1 MTARSAPPAPLTRLE
16 IASGVVVGTDPGSPP
31 LPRYGGGTPRA
42 ALEAAV
48 LPALVRGPCVVSFS
62 GGRDS
67 SAVLAIAAHVAR
79 REGLP
84 LPIPVT
90 IVFPDNP
97 QSHEHDW
104 QELVVAH
111 LGLREWQRIPVTAEL
126 DLLGPFAQAALRAH
140 GPLFPFN
147 GYTYAPMFPYAT
159 GGTMLTGLDGDGL
172 LARWTPENAADVL
185 ARRRP
190 ATPRDVLR
198 VGLYVA
204 PEALR
209 RAYFA
214 RSGKPAHTWLTPS
227 AEAASRWAEARELA
241 AEPLRWDRRVAWW
254 QARRYL
260 SLSQHYDDL
269 LAGDAAV
276 TMLHPLLD
284 PVFLASLA
292 HTGGTLGPGDRTTVM
307 RMLLSDLL
315 PDEVLSRSSKA
326 GFNASFF
333 HRHSREFVARWDG
346 SGVDRDLVDPV
357 RLRATWTG
365 PRPSN
370 GAASLLQAT
379 WLATEGS
386 VSDGDGP

>member
-1 MTARSAPPAPLTRLE
+1 MRSAPPAPLTRLE
-16 IASGVVVGTDPGSPP
+16 IASGVVAGTDPFTPALPP
-31 LPRYGGGTPRA
+31 YDGRTARE
-42 ALEAAV
+42 ALEAAI
-48 LPALVRGPCVVSFS
+48 LPTLVTSPCVVSFS

-67 SAVLAIAAHVAR
+67 SAILAIAVHVAR

-97 QSHEHDW
+97 QSHEQEW
-104 QELVVAH
+104 QELVIGH
-111 LGLREWQRIPVTAEL
+111 LRLTEWQRISITDEL
-126 DLLGPFAQAALRAH
+126 DLLGPYAQAALRAH

-147 GYTYAPMFPYAT
+147 GYTYSPMFPFAT

-172 LARWTPENAADVL
+172 LARWTPEAAADVL

-190 ATPRDVLR
+190 ATPRAVLR
-198 VGLYVA
+198 VGLYAGPQV
-204 PEALR
+204 LR

-214 RSGKPAHTWLTPS
+214 RSGKPAHTWLTPA
-227 AEAASRWAEARELA
+227 AEAASRWAQARELA

-260 SLSQHYDDL
+260 SLTRHYDDL
-269 LAGDAAV
+269 LGGAAQV
-276 TMLHPLLD
+276 SMAHPLLD
-284 PVFLASLA
+284 PAFLAALA
-292 HTGGTLGPGDRTTVM
+292 HAGGTLGPGDRTTVM

-315 PDEVLSRSSKA
+315 PDEALSRTTKA

-333 HRHSREFVARWDG
+333 NRHSRTFVERWDG
-346 SGVDRDLVDPV
+346 SGVDRELVDPA
-357 RLRATWTG
+357 RLRATWAA

-370 GAASLLQAT
+370 GAAGLLQAT
-379 WLATEGS
+379 WLATEG
-386 VSDGDGP
+386 G